1 MGFSENSRAPRDNSP
16 GRQAQQITRGIDLM
30 QCQSRTAA
38 TGSNGV
44 ATYYDKDEAGDD
56 QEVEGGLG
64 LQERMTSFMTEL
76 DKTNGG
82 PDR

>member
-1 MGFSENSRAPRDNSP
+1 MVTNN
-16 GRQAQQITRGIDLM
+16 
-30 QCQSRTAA
+30 
-38 TGSNGV
+38 NGV

-64 LQERMTSFMTEL
+64 LEEKMTSFMTGL
-76 DKTNGG
+76 DKTNGE